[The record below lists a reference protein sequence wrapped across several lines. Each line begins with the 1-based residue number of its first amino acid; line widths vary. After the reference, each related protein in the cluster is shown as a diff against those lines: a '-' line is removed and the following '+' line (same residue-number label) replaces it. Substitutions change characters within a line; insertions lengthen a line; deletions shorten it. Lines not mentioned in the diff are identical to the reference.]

1 MKLKR
6 YIGVILAA
14 AVLLCTASLPASAAS
29 VLDPFFYDFEDCTS
43 AKYGVIGN
51 GAWVV
56 PTGDSIDAA
65 HGKSLVSNVPSA
77 NNMMNLNL
85 TLKNNA
91 ITIFG
96 FSVYSK
102 GNPVATVN
110 LRYSDESTTKK
121 SHSLAKFAGNKAYC
135 LEREAATQSDGWYDY
150 VFAFDTTNQKSYG
163 WLNGTQ
169 IVSDSRTWALDNVS
183 RFQFYVTSAYS
194 TTQHI
199 AFDNMFLYYLNN
211 NMASGD
217 AKVEPEA
224 TSYTVNM
231 NQKIFGTDDAKK
243 ASVKIYKADSD
254 TPISGTGTL
263 ATTKYNDQVTVPLTE
278 TLEPGATYTVKIS
291 GVKNA
296 YYQDMNEEFTFTVA
310 PRYAVNVVSENSG
323 KGSAEKVT
331 AGELF
336 AEGVKVR
343 VQANAESGY
352 KFVGWGGLDAE
363 LTARQKTENP
373 LTLTMP
379 GYDVELTALFEEDT
393 SAAAAKQIPFFYDM
407 ENVAVGSTVNEHG
420 YVNGMKAQWGDKIV
434 TGEMAK
440 GSGNEKNHGRSM
452 ILQKGAYINF
462 GPELKQNVVMGFS
475 AYVDENSYFICNSIA
490 KNDGTDGKTTTTIG
504 DMLKV
509 QYGNLILKGSTDK
522 KSVPTG
528 WNDFC
533 VAFDYGTHTVTL
545 WMNGEKCYTWTDDR
559 DAKFTKTQYF
569 NLNNRELDKCTEI
582 ALDDF
587 YIYYAKDAVPKGVA
601 ESGKVEPDAKEYVVD
616 MGGRIFAEKAASAAI
631 IKDIDGNV
639 VSGDCTIQTDGYKN
653 LISISLDSD
662 LEPAETYTVSFSGVQ
677 NAMGNAVTDEITFRT
692 RDTNPKVS
700 IACEETN
707 MVQAGTTVSLKL
719 STDNLET
726 NDRIEVYCNG
736 KRVQTL
742 KPSDKT
748 FDITL
753 ASGENKIYA
762 KSRDKGTTSEEIV
775 LKAFEYQSGSTFC
788 DVDFEDTDDPTEGIG
803 GADSNGSREVI
814 DVGGEHKHV
823 LKLSMPKGAAS
834 SPYVWAAASADKNG
848 IVTYEADHYFVTKVN
863 FNLFPVHNGAK
874 YVIPFSV
881 NQCVLKAFGEEVMTF
896 ETNKWYHIKVMY
908 DTVNDTASLYV
919 NGEAKVF
926 EKKNTL
932 EDKWAQIVRCNIG
945 FHSGAANDYT
955 MYIDNLKTGILKKPY
970 TFDISETV
978 PYENGSVVLT
988 FSEPMK
994 EDALTGIAVT
1004 DANGTAI
1011 TPLSSAY
1018 DSDTRTYTM
1027 AMETLL
1033 PNTKYTVTVPDSVK
1047 TTLGMGGIG
1056 TTATFMTE
1064 KTPFAINA
1072 VHTRDTASG
1081 RDVTVWLQNTTSDTK
1096 AQVVICLY
1104 KGNKL
1109 VGAKLA
1115 DVDTTKSLRVKKYF
1129 DGDCSECTI
1138 EVYLIEALP
1147 QIPFAKTD
1155 ILRCIDFYAE

>member
-14 AVLLCTASLPASAAS
+14 AVLLCTVSLPASAAS

-43 AKYGVIGN
+43 AKYGVIGS

-56 PTGDSIDAA
+56 PTGNSIDAA
-65 HGKSLVSNVPSA
+65 HGKSLVSNVTGA
-77 NNMMNLNL
+77 NNMMNLYL
-85 TLKNNA
+85 TLKDN
-91 ITIFG
+91 TTTVFG
-96 FSVYSK
+96 FSIYISGTSQMRILLK
-102 GNPVATVN
+102 ASGSADHKLMELPSTGNM
-110 LRYSDESTTKK
+110 
-121 SHSLAKFAGNKAYC
+121 YC
-135 LEREAATQSDGWYDY
+135 MERDSSMGRADGWHHM
-150 VFAFDTTNQKSYG
+150 VFAFNKSTGKSCG
-163 WLNGTQ
+163 WLDGVQVPAWYREWT
-169 IVSDSRTWALDNVS
+169 LDNVE
-183 RFQFYVTSAYS
+183 RFQFYNVSS
-194 TTQHI
+194 DTTTNKI
-199 AFDNMFLYYLNN
+199 AFDDMFLYYLDN

-243 ASVKIYKADSD
+243 ASVKIYKAGSE

-291 GVKNA
+291 GVKTA
-296 YYQDMNEEFTFTVA
+296 YAQELQQEFTFQTA
-310 PRYAVNVVSENSG
+310 PRYAVSVASENSG

-336 AEGVKVR
+336 AEGAKVR
-343 VQANAESGY
+343 IQANAESGY
-352 KFVGWGGLDAE
+352 KFVGWGGLDDE

-407 ENVAVGSTVNEHG
+407 ENVAVGSTVNDHG
-420 YVNGMKAQWGDKIV
+420 YINGMKAQWGDKIV
-434 TGEMAK
+434 TGEIAK

-462 GPELKQNVVMGFS
+462 GPELNQDAVMGFS
-475 AYVDENSYFICNSIA
+475 AYVDENSYFICNAIA

-509 QYGNLILKGSTDK
+509 NRGSLILKDSSDTK
-522 KSVPTG
+522 PVPTG

-545 WMNGEKCYTWTDDR
+545 WMNGEKCYTWKDNR
-559 DAKFTKTQYF
+559 DTKFTKTQYF
-569 NLNNRELDKCTEI
+569 NLNNRDFNWCTEI

-601 ESGKVEPDAKEYVVD
+601 ESGKVEPDANEYVVD
-616 MGGRIFAEKAASAAI
+616 MGGRIFATDKAAAAV

-639 VSGDCTIQTDGYKN
+639 VSGDCTIETDGYKN
-653 LISISLDSD
+653 LISIPITSA

-677 NAMGNAVTDEITFRT
+677 NAMGSAVTDEITFQT

-707 MVQAGTTVSLKL
+707 MVQAGTTVSLTL

-726 NDRIEVYCNG
+726 NDKIEVYCNG
-736 KRVQTL
+736 EKVQTL

-748 FDITL
+748 FEITL

-762 KSRDKGTTSEEIV
+762 KSRDKGTASKEIV

-803 GADSNGSREVI
+803 GADSNGLREVI

-834 SPYVWAAASADKNG
+834 SPYVWAAATADKNG

-919 NGEAKVF
+919 DGEAKVF

-955 MYIDNLKTGILKKPY
+955 MYIDNLKTGMLKKPY

-978 PYENGSVVLT
+978 PYENGSVALT

-994 EDALTGIAVT
+994 EDALTGIAIT

-1027 AMETLL
+1027 AMGTLL

-1047 TTLGMGGIG
+1047 TTLGMGGVG
-1056 TTATFMTE
+1056 TIATFMTE
-1064 KTPFAINA
+1064 KTPFAIDS
-1072 VHTRDTASG
+1072 VGVRDTDSG
-1081 RDVTVWLQNTTSDTK
+1081 RNITVRLQNTTSDTK

-1115 DVDTTKSLRVKKYF
+1115 DVDTTKSLRVKKSF
-1129 DGDCSECTI
+1129 DGDYADCTV
-1138 EVYLIEALP
+1138 EVYLIDPLP
-1147 QIPFAKTD
+1147 QIPFTKTD